1 MPILIEH
8 YQEHKQRDANISVMR
23 FLSLHYWGEDLND
36 DDQEQDMKLPFKKVD
51 SSFSQPAIPSA
62 KTRFNKPHTF
72 SIDNVK
78 PIFRDCAFLQPSLE
92 SLFRPPQV

>member
-1 MPILIEH
+1 
-8 YQEHKQRDANISVMR
+8 HKQRDAGISVMH

-51 SSFSQPAIPSA
+51 SSFNQPAIPLV
-62 KTRFNKPHTF
+62 KTRFNKPHIC
-72 SIDNVK
+72 SINSIK
-78 PIFRDCAFLQPSLE
+78 PVFRDCMFLQPFLE

>member
-8 YQEHKQRDANISVMR
+8 YQEHKQRDASINVIQ

-51 SSFSQPAIPSA
+51 SSFSQPAIPLA
-62 KTRFNKPHTF
+62 KIRFNNPHIL
-72 SIDNVK
+72 SINSIK
-78 PIFRDCAFLQPSLE
+78 PIFRDCMFLQPSLE